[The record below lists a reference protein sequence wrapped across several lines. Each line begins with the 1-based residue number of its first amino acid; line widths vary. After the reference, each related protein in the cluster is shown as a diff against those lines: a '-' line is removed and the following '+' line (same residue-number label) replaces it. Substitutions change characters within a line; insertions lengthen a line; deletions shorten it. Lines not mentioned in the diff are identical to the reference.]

1 VAVSGHSK
9 WHNIKI
15 KKSKT
20 DQQRGKLFSKL
31 AREIIIAAKAG
42 GGDPSGNMRLRAAID
57 RAREASM
64 PNDNIQR
71 AIQRGAGGGEGA
83 SYEEVTYEGMAPG
96 GVAVLVQALTDN
108 RNRTASEIR
117 NIFTKADGSM
127 GASVGWLFEKKG
139 LITLKKSAASEEE
152 VLTKAV
158 DAGADDMRVTA
169 GEYEITTA
177 PDAFARV
184 KQALEAAGYTLS
196 SAEITLVPKST
207 VPLEGRDAQRVLRL
221 MEALEDHDDVQHVY
235 ANFDIPDEVLE
246 QVG

>member
-1 VAVSGHSK
+1 MSGHSK

-42 GGDPSGNMRLRAAID
+42 GGDPAGNLRLRAAID

-71 AIQRGAGGGEGA
+71 AIQRGAGGGEGV
-83 SYEEVTYEGMAPG
+83 SYEEMTYEGMAPG
-96 GVAVLVQALTDN
+96 GVAVLVQVQTDN

-117 NIFTKADGSM
+117 NIFAKAEGSL

-139 LITLKKSAASEEE
+139 LITIKKSAASEDE
-152 VLTKAV
+152 VLSKAI
-158 DAGADDMRVTA
+158 DAGAEDMKVTSD
-169 GEYEITTA
+169 EYEITVA
-177 PDAFARV
+177 PEEFTKV
-184 KQALEAAGYTLS
+184 KQALEAAGYSLS
-196 SAEITLVPKST
+196 SADITLVPKST
-207 VPLEGRDAQRVLRL
+207 VSVSGKEAQRVLRL
-221 MEALEDHDDVQHVY
+221 LEALEEHDDVQHVY

>member
-1 VAVSGHSK
+1 MSGHSK

-42 GGDPSGNMRLRAAID
+42 GGDPAGNVRLRAAID

-71 AIQRGAGGGEGA
+71 AIQRGTGGGEGV
-83 SYEEVTYEGMAPG
+83 SYEEMTYEGMAPG
-96 GVAVLVQALTDN
+96 GVAVLVQVQTDN

-117 NIFTKADGSM
+117 NIFTKAEGSL

-139 LITLKKSAASEEE
+139 VITIKKSAAAEDE
-152 VLTKAV
+152 VLSKAI
-158 DAGADDMRVTA
+158 DAGAEDMKVTSD
-169 GEYEITTA
+169 EYEITVA
-177 PDAFARV
+177 PEEFTRV
-184 KQALEAAGYTLS
+184 KQALEAAGYALS
-196 SAEITLVPKST
+196 SADITLVPKST
-207 VPLEGRDAQRVLRL
+207 VPVAGKDAQRVLRL
-221 MEALEDHDDVQHVY
+221 LETLEEHDDVQHVY